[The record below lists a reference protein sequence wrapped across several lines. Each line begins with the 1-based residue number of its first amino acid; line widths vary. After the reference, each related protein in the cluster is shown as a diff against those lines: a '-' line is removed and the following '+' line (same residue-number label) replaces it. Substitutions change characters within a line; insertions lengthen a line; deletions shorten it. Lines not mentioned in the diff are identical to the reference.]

1 MLDLKNAALVG
12 IDLFEG
18 DATYKSMTVLSK
30 FAVLSGA
37 QKSCSLLA
45 GCDGLHAILSALD
58 LVEDGRFT
66 HFDTSTGLTLNKAVT
81 DADEAMTLG

>member
-1 MLDLKNAALVG
+1 
-12 IDLFEG
+12 
-18 DATYKSMTVLSK
+18 MTVLSK

-45 GCDGLHAILSALD
+45 GCDGLHAMLSTLD
-58 LVEDGRFT
+58 LFQNEKFT

-81 DADEAMTLG
+81 DADEAITLEYQG